1 MSYPHLKLHLV
12 QYFKVSRYT
21 LKEPDMQIKL
31 TIIIREGLMG
41 ESFSHKKNDK
51 FKTRGKQWL
60 LSTFEI

>member
-1 MSYPHLKLHLV
+1 
-12 QYFKVSRYT
+12 
-21 LKEPDMQIKL
+21 MQIKL